1 MVLDGVMRHRGTTLE
16 SISSTLKQFLRPR
29 RPKRKVFLLLA
40 RKLCKEGKSIDGRAF
55 RREECTLLHKVI
67 NTCVEKFTGAKYLSL
82 ASERIVQRARELF
95 DPFQTPM
102 IQFTRGFPA

>member
-1 MVLDGVMRHRGTTLE
+1 MVLDRVIFQCGTALKL
-16 SISSTLKQFLRPR
+16 ISSCADTNFCAESHSLQAKFLQ
-29 RPKRKVFLLLA
+29 LA

-95 DPFQTPM
+95 
-102 IQFTRGFPA
+102 